1 MGTNGSPSC
10 APGLKS
16 TDTTILS
23 SSLLSA
29 YFCYPKFTAI
39 LNNNNLNGYTYGW
52 YFTYWSSDGGS
63 LGTICEVPNTITA
76 YAPALSVPGGRT
88 VLVGVNFF
96 IEGQGCQRTELH
108 KTLVVEYPCQ
118 SAYTFGLKPD
128 DKQLEKY
135 FLKKAKHYNI
145 LLVYPNPT
153 NDQIRIDIPDN
164 DIYSFEIYNT
174 LSPPR
179 TASPSPSPPHPAAAE
194 RPATRTPTER
204 HKPGP
209 PSPPG

>member
-135 FLKKAKHYNI
+135 FLK
-145 LLVYPNPT
+145 
-153 NDQIRIDIPDN
+153 DIK
-164 DIYSFEIYNT
+164 E
-174 LSPPR
+174 
-179 TASPSPSPPHPAAAE
+179 
-194 RPATRTPTER
+194 
-204 HKPGP
+204 
-209 PSPPG
+209 